1 MSYFKNNVHPN
12 AARLLPAAVARLR
25 LFAPR
30 YHADIIPLHGK
41 RLLPS
46 DMCPDHVIK
55 VTEELEVFELLT
67 SEICAKILAQ
77 VDNTTGITGSNQNH
91 SVTHTDDSGEWS
103 FSVYAKVLSNKKWL
117 SLDSLGFSLF
127 KDGQVFLPV
136 GAGMLSRI
144 VTSLEDDLRNRGV
157 LVVSVEN
164 IITEAGACAAK
175 KAGFRLWTNSVRQWG
190 KWGDYV
196 IQYQLPAE

>member
-1 MSYFKNNVHPN
+1 MSYFDLNNVHPN
-12 AARLLPAAVARLR
+12 AARLLPAAVAQLR

-41 RLLPS
+41 RLLS
-46 DMCPDHVIK
+46 DVCPDHVK

-77 VDNTTGITGSNQNH
+77 VDNTAGLTGSRENH
-91 SVTHTDDSGEWS
+91 CVTRADNNAEWS
-103 FSVYAKVLSNKKWL
+103 LSLYVKVLSEKKWL
-117 SLDSLGFSLF
+117 SFDSLGFSLF

-157 LVVSVEN
+157 LVVSAEN

-175 KAGFRLWTNSVRQWG
+175 KAGFRLWYNSARQWG
-190 KWGDYV
+190 DYI
-196 IQYQLPAE
+196 IQYQ

>member
-1 MSYFKNNVHPN
+1 MSYFELNNVHPN
-12 AARLLPAAVARLR
+12 AARLLPAAVAQLR

-41 RLLPS
+41 RLLS
-46 DMCPDHVIK
+46 DVCPDHIM

-67 SEICAKILAQ
+67 SEICTKILAQ

-91 SVTHTDDSGEWS
+91 RVTFADAGAEWGLS
-103 FSVYAKVLSNKKWL
+103 LYAKVLSEKKWL
-117 SLDSLGFSLF
+117 SFDSLGFSLF

-175 KAGFRLWTNSVRQWG
+175 KAGFRLWANSYSQ
-190 KWGDYV
+190 WGDYI
-196 IQYQLPAE
+196 IQYQ

>member
-1 MSYFKNNVHPN
+1 MSYFELNNVHPN
-12 AARLLPAAVARLR
+12 AARLLPAAVAQLR

-41 RLLPS
+41 RLLS
-46 DMCPDHVIK
+46 DVCPDHIM

-67 SEICAKILAQ
+67 SEICTKILAQ

-91 SVTHTDDSGEWS
+91 RVTFADAGAEWGLS
-103 FSVYAKVLSNKKWL
+103 LYAKVLSEKKWL
-117 SLDSLGFSLF
+117 SFDSLGFSLF

-164 IITEAGACAAK
+164 IITDAGACAAK
-175 KAGFRLWTNSVRQWG
+175 KAGFRLWANSYSQ
-190 KWGDYV
+190 WGDYI
-196 IQYQLPAE
+196 IQYQ

>member
-1 MSYFKNNVHPN
+1 MSYFELNNVHPN
-12 AARLLPAAVARLR
+12 AARLLPAAVARIR

-30 YHADIIPLHGK
+30 YHADTIPLHGK
-41 RLLPS
+41 RLLS
-46 DMCPDHVIK
+46 DVCPDHVK

-77 VDNTTGITGSNQNH
+77 VDNTAGLTGSRENH
-91 SVTHTDDSGEWS
+91 CVTRADNNAEWS
-103 FSVYAKVLSNKKWL
+103 LSLYVKVLSEKKWL
-117 SLDSLGFSLF
+117 SFDSLGFSLF

-157 LVVSVEN
+157 LVVSAEN

-175 KAGFRLWTNSVRQWG
+175 KAGFRLWANSVCQ
-190 KWGDYV
+190 WGDY
-196 IQYQLPAE
+196 IIHYQ

>member
-1 MSYFKNNVHPN
+1 MSYFDLNNVHPN
-12 AARLLPAAVARLR
+12 AARLLPAAVAQLR

-41 RLLPS
+41 RLLS
-46 DMCPDHVIK
+46 DVCPDHVK

-77 VDNTTGITGSNQNH
+77 VDNTAGLTGSRENH
-91 SVTHTDDSGEWS
+91 CVTRADNNAEWS
-103 FSVYAKVLSNKKWL
+103 LSLYVKVLSEKKWL
-117 SLDSLGFSLF
+117 SFDSLGFSLF

-157 LVVSVEN
+157 LVVSAEN

-175 KAGFRLWTNSVRQWG
+175 KAGFRLWANSDRQWG
-190 KWGDYV
+190 DYI
-196 IQYQLPAE
+196 IQYQGPTK